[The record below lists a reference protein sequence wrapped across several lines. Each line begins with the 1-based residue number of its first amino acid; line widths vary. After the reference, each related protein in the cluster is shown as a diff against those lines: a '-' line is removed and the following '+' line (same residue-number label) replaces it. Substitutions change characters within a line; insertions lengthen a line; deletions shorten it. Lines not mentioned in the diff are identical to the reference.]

1 MMTSVQGLKLALA
14 AVLVL
19 SVALAALARAPRGR
33 SSRIEL
39 RRLMLCASALYAVG
53 LVASLT
59 QHGSL
64 AALVYAAGI
73 GICALALWLSRGSD
87 PGDPPDGPDD
97 PGDEQP
103 PPDPGG
109 APAFDWAAFERQFRD
124 YAERD
129 REKLAT

>member
-1 MMTSVQGLKLALA
+1 MMASQQGFKLALA

-19 SVALAALARAPRGR
+19 CVVLAAVARAPRGR
-33 SSRIEL
+33 TSRIEL

-53 LVASLT
+53 LAASLT
-59 QHGSL
+59 EHGSL
-64 AALVYAAGI
+64 AALVYATGI

-124 YAERD
+124 YSERERD
-129 REKLAT
+129 RLVT